1 MAMIYTLCCENK
13 GLRLDIKVN
22 RDQKILETMLILYDG
37 GVLPVNVES
46 EKLRIFSDRN
56 EEWVD
61 FGLSYR
67 QAEIFNGDI
76 LYIR

>member
-1 MAMIYTLCCENK
+1 MIYTLCCKSK

-37 GVLPVNVES
+37 GVLPVNVEN

>member
-1 MAMIYTLCCENK
+1 MIHTLCCENK

-61 FGLSYR
+61 FSLSYR